1 MSVEVLVV
9 TGGASGI
16 GRAVVLLAARRGW
29 KVGILDY
36 NGAALKSIFDEAM
49 SAGARGVTTV
59 QCDVA
64 SESSIVEA
72 FETVEKELGPLTSL
86 FTSAAIERPGFAH
99 ELSLELWQRV
109 IDTNLTGTFLACRQ
123 ALRSLLRSELP
134 GSLVCCSSP
143 AGLVAF
149 SAGAASSYS
158 ASKGGV
164 SALVRSLAVDYAR
177 YGIRVNAVMPGPTE
191 TPMMWANTEENQMG
205 AMRELIKSEVPLGRL
220 AEPEEP
226 AEAVLW
232 LLSPESS
239 YVTGSHL
246 MCDGG
251 ILAKAS
257 ISF

>member
-1 MSVEVLVV
+1 MSEEVLIV

-36 NGAALKSIFDEAM
+36 NADGLTPVRDEALAAGAA
-49 SAGARGVTTV
+49 GAVAVR
-59 QCDVA
+59 CDVA
-64 SESSIVEA
+64 SEDAVAEA
-72 FETVEKELGPLTSL
+72 FETVERELGPMTGL
-86 FTSAAIERPGFAH
+86 FTSAGIERPGFAH
-99 ELSLELWQRV
+99 ELALETWQRV
-109 IDTNLTGTFLACRQ
+109 IDTNLTGTFLACRE
-123 ALRSLLRSELP
+123 ALRSLLHSQLK

-149 SAGAASSYS
+149 SAGAASAYS

-164 SALVRSLAVDYAR
+164 SALVRSLAVDYASH
-177 YGIRVNAVMPGPTE
+177 GIRVNAVLPGPTE
-191 TPMMWANTEENQMG
+191 TPMMWANTEPSQMG
-205 AMRELIKSEVPLGRL
+205 AMRELIETEVPLGRL
-220 AEPEEP
+220 AEPEEQ
-226 AEAVLW
+226 AQAVMW

-246 MCDGG
+246 TCDGG